1 MNAQRFTQKSLE
13 SVQNAQNMAIEY
25 QNMKIEEEHLLYALL
40 SQDDGLIPQLLLK
53 MSVDKAECWRKP
65 EGKWRPFPRS
75 QAQDVSPTRFTSQ
88 MKWTACWWKQRPR
101 PST

>member
-53 MSVDKAECWRKP
+53 MSVDKAGMLEETRRKVEALP
-65 EGKWRPFPRS
+65 KVTGPGREPDKVYIS
-75 QAQDVSPTRFTSQ
+75 NEVDSV
-88 MKWTACWWKQRPR
+88 
-101 PST
+101 